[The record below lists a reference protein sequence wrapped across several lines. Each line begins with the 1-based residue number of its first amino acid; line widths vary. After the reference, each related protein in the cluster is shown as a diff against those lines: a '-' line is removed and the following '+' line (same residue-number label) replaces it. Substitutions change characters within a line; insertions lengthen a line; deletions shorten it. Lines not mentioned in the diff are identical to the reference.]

1 VWHGSNEVE
10 TDVRE
15 MSDSEINVDRVMH
28 QIREAVA
35 RQNQNA
41 GQNGSESLSG
51 FSLTGK
57 IDSNSQGDSS
67 SLKLQPQFH
76 LRPDDQYHID
86 DLLKYHGE
94 EFLRNAYRA
103 LLKREPDPSGW
114 TQYLNGLSSGRFNKV
129 DVLASLRYSPE
140 GERAQVKVAGLAW
153 PATIRRL
160 ERLPII
166 GYLLEMAIA
175 AGRLPR
181 LLRHLRQSEFYFL
194 ARQQQIVDHDDQFHK
209 HLAEALT
216 QISATTLAGT
226 ETAANQQRVIE
237 SLLQQQKDLAVR
249 QIEFNNLMEV
259 RLIDSRQHVDEL
271 TTALKQQLDEQK
283 ENYLRQYQG
292 LAQQTAEQIQ
302 RLLHHQQEQVSE
314 QKELLRQHQQ
324 LSQQAAEQTEEQLRQ
339 QREQTQQVAE
349 QLTQQMAQ
357 QIERLLRGQQLA
369 QTEIVMQERRLT
381 LLLEEARKHSPDAL
395 DQPVLQLMA
404 TEEDHL
410 LDPLYASFEDQFRGE
425 REEIKNRLRV
435 YLPILKGANV
445 LRDVLDIGSGR
456 GEWLEILKQEGVR
469 ARGVDH
475 NRVFIEQCR
484 QSGLEVVE
492 ADALTYLRSLPDRSL
507 DAATSFHL
515 VEHLPFETLIK
526 FLDEIVRTLR
536 SGGLLILETPNPE
549 NFMVG
554 SYSFY
559 ADPTHRNPIPS
570 ATLQFLLESRGL
582 GRIEVM
588 KLRPWDAAK
597 IDGNTEIV
605 KRFNEYFYC
614 APDYGI
620 IGWKV

>member
-1 VWHGSNEVE
+1 
-10 TDVRE
+10 
-15 MSDSEINVDRVMH
+15 
-28 QIREAVA
+28 
-35 RQNQNA
+35 
-41 GQNGSESLSG
+41 LSV
-51 FSLTGK
+51 FSLTDK
-57 IDSNSQGDSS
+57 TDSNSQGGSP
-67 SLKLQPQFH
+67 SLNLQPQFH
-76 LRPDDQYHID
+76 SRRDDQYHID
-86 DLLKYHGE
+86 DFLKYHGE
-94 EFLRNAYRA
+94 EFLRTAYRA

-114 TQYLNGLSSGRFNKV
+114 TQYLNSLSSGRFNKV
-129 DVLASLRYSPE
+129 DILASLRYSPE

-181 LLRHLRQSEFYFL
+181 LHRHLRQSEFYLL

-209 HLAEALT
+209 QLAEALT
-216 QISATTLAGT
+216 QVSANTLAGT
-226 ETAANQQRVIE
+226 ETAANQQLLIE
-237 SLLQQQKDLAVR
+237 SLLQQQKDLAAR
-249 QIEFNNLMEV
+249 QIEFNNLMEAG
-259 RLIDSRQHVDEL
+259 LIDARQHVDER
-271 TTALKQQLDEQK
+271 TAALKQQLDEQK
-283 ENYLRQYQG
+283 ENYLRQYQE
-292 LAQQTAEQIQ
+292 LAQQTAEQMQ
-302 RLLHHQQEQVSE
+302 RLLHHQQEVSE

-324 LSQQAAEQTEEQLRQ
+324 LSQQAAEQTQEQLRQ
-339 QREQTQQVAE
+339 QRERTQKIAE
-349 QLTQQMAQ
+349 QLTQQVAQ

-381 LLLEEARKHSPDAL
+381 SLLEEARKRSPDAL
-395 DQPVLQLMA
+395 DQPILELIA

-456 GEWLEILKQEGVR
+456 GEWLEILKHEGVR
-469 ARGVDH
+469 ARGVDR

-492 ADALTYLRSLPDRSL
+492 ADALAYLRSLPDRSL

-526 FLDEIVRTLR
+526 LLDEIVRTLR

-597 IDGNTEIV
+597 IDGNTEII

>member
-1 VWHGSNEVE
+1 MI
-10 TDVRE
+10 E
-15 MSDSEINVDRVMH
+15 MSDSEINVDRLMH

-35 RQNQNA
+35 RQNQSG
-41 GQNGSESLSG
+41 GQNDSESLSV
-51 FSLTGK
+51 FSLTDK
-57 IDSNSQGDSS
+57 TDSNSQGGSP
-67 SLKLQPQFH
+67 SLNLQPQFH
-76 LRPDDQYHID
+76 SRRDDQYHID
-86 DLLKYHGE
+86 DFLKYHGE
-94 EFLRNAYRA
+94 EFLRTAYRA

-114 TQYLNGLSSGRFNKV
+114 TQYLNSLSSGRFNKV
-129 DVLASLRYSPE
+129 DILASLRYSPE

-181 LLRHLRQSEFYFL
+181 LHRHLRRSEFYLL

-209 HLAEALT
+209 QLAEALT
-216 QISATTLAGT
+216 QVSAKTLAGT
-226 ETAANQQRVIE
+226 ETAANQQLLIE
-237 SLLQQQKDLAVR
+237 SLLQQQKDLAAR
-249 QIEFNNLMEV
+249 QIEFNNLMEAG
-259 RLIDSRQHVDEL
+259 LIDARQHVDER
-271 TTALKQQLDEQK
+271 TAALKQQLDEQK
-283 ENYLRQYQG
+283 ENYLRQYQE
-292 LAQQTAEQIQ
+292 LAQQTAEQMQ
-302 RLLHHQQEQVSE
+302 RLLHHQQEVSE

-324 LSQQAAEQTEEQLRQ
+324 LSQQAAEQTQEQLRQ
-339 QREQTQQVAE
+339 QRERTQKIAE
-349 QLTQQMAQ
+349 QLTQQVAQ

-381 LLLEEARKHSPDAL
+381 SLLEEARKRSPDAL
-395 DQPVLQLMA
+395 DQPILELIA

-456 GEWLEILKQEGVR
+456 GEWLEILKHEGVR
-469 ARGVDH
+469 ARGVDR

-492 ADALTYLRSLPDRSL
+492 ADALAYLRSLPDRSL

-526 FLDEIVRTLR
+526 LLDEIVRTLR

-597 IDGNTEIV
+597 IDGNTEII

>member
-1 VWHGSNEVE
+1 MF
-10 TDVRE
+10 E
-15 MSDSEINVDRVMH
+15 MSDSEINVDQLMYK
-28 QIREAVA
+28 IREAVA
-35 RQNQNA
+35 TQNQSA

-57 IDSNSQGDSS
+57 IDSNSHRDSP
-67 SLKLQPQFH
+67 SLNLQPQFH
-76 LRPDDQYHID
+76 FRPDNQYHID
-86 DLLKYHGE
+86 DFLKYHGE

-114 TQYLNGLSSGRFNKV
+114 AQYLNSLSSGRLNKV

-140 GERAQVKVAGLAW
+140 GERAQVKVAGLTW

-175 AGRLPR
+175 AGRLPQ

-209 HLAEALT
+209 QLAEALT
-216 QISATTLAGT
+216 QVSAKTLAAT
-226 ETAANQQRVIE
+226 ETAANQQLVIE
-237 SLLQQQKDLAVR
+237 LLLQQQKDLAAR
-249 QIEFNNLMEV
+249 QIEFNNLMEAG
-259 RLIDSRQHVDEL
+259 LSDSRQHVDER
-271 TTALKQQLDEQK
+271 TAALKRQLDEH
-283 ENYLRQYQG
+283 LRQYQE

-302 RLLHHQQEQVSE
+302 RLLHHQQEVTE

-324 LSQQAAEQTEEQLRQ
+324 LSQQAAEQTQEQLRQ
-339 QREQTQQVAE
+339 QRERTQEIAE
-349 QLTQQMAQ
+349 QLTQQVAP

-381 LLLEEARKHSPDAL
+381 SLLEEARKRSPDAPDEPIL
-395 DQPVLQLMA
+395 PLVA

-456 GEWLEILKQEGVR
+456 GEWLEILKHEGVR
-469 ARGVDH
+469 ARGVDR

-492 ADALTYLRSLPDRSL
+492 ADALAYLRSLPDRSL

-526 FLDEIVRTLR
+526 LLDEIVRTLR

-554 SYSFY
+554 SCSFY

-597 IDGNTEIV
+597 IDGNTEII

>member
-1 VWHGSNEVE
+1 MK
-10 TDVRE
+10 RKQMFE
-15 MSDSEINVDRVMH
+15 MSDSEINVDRLMH

-35 RQNQNA
+35 RQNQSA

-67 SLKLQPQFH
+67 SLSLQPEFSFH
-76 LRPDDQYHID
+76 PDDQYHVD
-86 DLLKYHGE
+86 DFLKYHGE
-94 EFLRNAYRA
+94 EFLRHAYRA

-114 TQYLNGLSSGRFNKV
+114 TEYLSRLSSGHFNKV

-166 GYLLEMAIA
+166 GYLVEMAIA

-194 ARQQQIVDHDDQFHK
+194 ARQQQIANHDAQFHK
-209 HLAEALT
+209 QLAEALT
-216 QISATTLAGT
+216 QVSAKTLAGT
-226 ETAANQQRVIE
+226 ETAANQQLLIE
-237 SLLQQQKDLAVR
+237 SLLQQQNDLAAR
-249 QIEFNNLMEV
+249 QIEFNNLMEAG
-259 RLIDSRQHVDEL
+259 LIDSRQHVDER
-271 TTALKQQLDEQK
+271 TTALKQQLDEQR
-283 ENYLRQYQG
+283 ENFLRQYQE

-302 RLLHHQQEQVSE
+302 RLLHHQQEQTQQLSE
-314 QKELLRQHQQ
+314 QKEFLRQHQQ
-324 LSQQAAEQTEEQLRQ
+324 LSQQAAEQTQEQLRQ
-339 QREQTQQVAE
+339 QQEQTQQVAE
-349 QLTQQMAQ
+349 QLTQQLSQ

-381 LLLEEARKHSPDAL
+381 LLLEEARKRSPDAL
-395 DQPVLQLMA
+395 DQPILQLMA

-435 YLPILKGANV
+435 YLPILEGANV
-445 LRDVLDIGSGR
+445 LQDVLDIGSGR
-456 GEWLEILKQEGVR
+456 GEWLEILKHEGVR
-469 ARGVDH
+469 ARGVDR

-484 QSGLEVVE
+484 QRGLEVVE
-492 ADALTYLRSLPDRSL
+492 ADALAYLRSLPDRSL
-507 DAATSFHL
+507 DAVTSFHL
-515 VEHLPFETLIK
+515 VEHLPFETLVK
-526 FLDEIVRTLR
+526 LLDEIVRTLK

-588 KLRPWDAAK
+588 KLRPWDAAR
-597 IDGNTEIV
+597 IDGNTEII
-605 KRFNEYFYC
+605 KRFNEYFYS